1 MTWLI
6 GNLVGDV
13 NKSIWRG
20 GAGTVISQ
28 AMPSTSGQI
37 SAQTTKKCIIVGH
50 QINKLITSFDL

>member
-1 MTWLI
+1 M
-6 GNLVGDV
+6 GDV

-20 GAGTVISQ
+20 GAGAVISQ